1 MNSLSIIFMG
11 TPDFAVRSL
20 DAIISDNY
28 KVKAVITAPDKKAGR
43 GKKIN
48 CSEVKK
54 YALEKNLKLLQP
66 HNLKEESFIN
76 ELKSIKADLFV
87 VVAFRMLPK
96 IVWEIPKFGTINL
109 HASLLPQLRG
119 AAPIHWAIIKGLQST
134 GVSTFFINEKID
146 FGNII
151 EQREVQIE
159 STENTGNLYQKLK
172 EIGGQLI
179 LTTLKQIISGN
190 LITQKQIESKK
201 LLKAPKLVKENT
213 RINWNKSGLEIFN
226 FVRGLSPH
234 PTAWTKSEKTKKTF
248 KLYNVM
254 YFKEKRSDKLNG
266 IINMNDNLMK
276 ISVNDGYLKVL
287 ELQIE
292 GKKKMSVQEFINGY
306 KSYNL
311 SKLI

>member
-1 MNSLSIIFMG
+1 MG

-28 KVKAVITAPDKKAGR
+28 KIKAVITAPDKKSGR

-66 HNLKEESFIN
+66 HNLKEENFIN

-151 EQREVQIE
+151 EQREVEIGNA
-159 STENTGNLYQKLK
+159 ENTGNLYQRLK
-172 EIGGQLI
+172 EIGSQLI
-179 LTTLKQIISGN
+179 LTTLKQIISGK

-234 PTAWTKSEKTKKTF
+234 PTAWTKSEKTQKTF
-248 KLYNVM
+248 KLYNVI